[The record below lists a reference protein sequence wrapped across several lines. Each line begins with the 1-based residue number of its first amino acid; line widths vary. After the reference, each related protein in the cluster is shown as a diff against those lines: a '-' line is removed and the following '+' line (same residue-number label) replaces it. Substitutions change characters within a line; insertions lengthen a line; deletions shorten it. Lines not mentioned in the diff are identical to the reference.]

1 MTLSEFRP
9 LLLAKSLSRTTL
21 PPDVDLKERIFA
33 GLKLI
38 AKETLPLRL
47 ITTDPVGFTI
57 LRKLDSE
64 WKTTVGLVTT
74 TNAGM
79 YVRMPSIPTSE
90 DTELDMDLALMD
102 ALAYYVMAGL
112 ERGNANTL
120 MGMYHGEID
129 MNNDRL
135 IETVLSDT
143 TNDSCKF
150 CQFP

>member
-1 MTLSEFRP
+1 MTLNEFRQV
-9 LLLAKSLSRTTL
+9 LLAKSLSRTEL
-21 PPDVDLKERIFA
+21 PDTTGLKERIFA

-47 ITTDPVGFTI
+47 VVETSSGYTI
-57 LRKLDSE
+57 LRKVD
-64 WKTTVGLVTT
+64 
-74 TNAGM
+74 TNL
-79 YVRMPSIPTSE
+79 YVRMPTVPTEEDSE
-90 DTELDMDLALMD
+90 IDMDLALID

-135 IETVLSDT
+135 VETYLETT

>member
-1 MTLSEFRP
+1 MTLNEFRP
-9 LLLAKSLSRTTL
+9 VLLSKSLSRTVL
-21 PPDVDLKERIFA
+21 PSDIELKQRIFA

-47 ITTDPVGFTI
+47 VIQDSAGYTI

-64 WKTTVGLVTT
+64 WG
-74 TNAGM
+74 TNKGM
-79 YVRMPSIPTSE
+79 YVRMPSMPTSE
-90 DTELDMDLALMD
+90 DDEIDLDLALID

>member
-1 MTLSEFRP
+1 MTLGEFRLV
-9 LLLAKSLSRTTL
+9 LLSKSIARTAL
-21 PPDVDLKERIFA
+21 PADQDLKQRIFT

-47 ITTDPVGFTI
+47 IVTDPTGFTI
-57 LRKLDSE
+57 LRRLDSE
-64 WKTTVGLVTT
+64 WQTTVNAVTT
-74 TNAGM
+74 VNAGM

-90 DTELDMDLALMD
+90 DDEIDIDLALID

-143 TNDSCKF
+143 TNDSCRF
-150 CQFP
+150 CVFP

>member
-1 MTLSEFRP
+1 MKLSEFRAT
-9 LLLAKSLSRTTL
+9 LLAKSLARSTL
-21 PPDVDLKERIFA
+21 PADADLKQRIFA

-38 AKETLPLRL
+38 AKETVPLRL
-47 ITTDPVGFTI
+47 VTQTSLGFTV
-57 LRKLDSE
+57 LRKLDDD
-64 WKTTVGLVTT
+64 
-74 TNAGM
+74 M
-79 YVRMPSIPTSE
+79 FIRMPEIPNAE
-90 DTELDMDLALMD
+90 DSELDIDLALID

-112 ERGNANTL
+112 ERGNANTH

-135 IETVLSDT
+135 TETILSET

>member
-21 PPDVDLKERIFA
+21 PIDTDLKERIFT

-38 AKETLPLRL
+38 AKETVPLRL
-47 ITTDPVGFTI
+47 VVQIPAGYTI
-57 LRKLDSE
+57 LRKLDE
-64 WKTTVGLVTT
+64 T
-74 TNAGM
+74 M
-79 YVRMPSIPTSE
+79 FIRMPQPPASE
-90 DTELDMDLALMD
+90 DSEIDTDLALID

-135 IETVLSDT
+135 TETFLSTT

>member
-1 MTLSEFRP
+1 MILADFKKV
-9 LLLAKSLSRTTL
+9 LLEKSLARTVL
-21 PPDVDLKERIFA
+21 PENAKLKERIFS

-38 AKETLPLRL
+38 AKETVPLRL
-47 ITTDPVGFTI
+47 VITQPLGVEI
-57 LRKLDSE
+57 LRRLDE
-64 WKTTVGLVTT
+64 D
-74 TNAGM
+74 M
-79 YVRMPSIPTSE
+79 YVRMPMIPEDDNSE
-90 DTELDMDLALMD
+90 IDIDLALID

-112 ERGNANTL
+112 ERANANTL

-135 IETVLSDT
+135 TETVLSTT